1 MLRSALSDGGL
12 LASDVSKLEMHGTGT
27 ALGDP
32 IESYAA
38 MSVFMG
44 AGAAATARKSPVVL
58 TALKSHMGHAEPAAG
73 GCLGKLKQTHTHLNW
88 DKYKPR
94 LSLLSR

>member
-1 MLRSALSDGGL
+1 MKLCFLVYLPQAVLRSALSDGSL
-12 LASDVSKLEMHGTGT
+12 FASDVSKLEMHGTGT

-44 AGAAATARKSPVVL
+44 ATATATATARKSPIVL

-73 GCLGKLKQTHTHLNW
+73 V
-88 DKYKPR
+88 
-94 LSLLSR
+94 